1 MSVTH
6 FDLRERGDDMGSPA
20 DDGPADKPAAARAGA
35 RFPSAKQ
42 LEKFTDETPA
52 EDKRQ
57 NRRSRPSGARFPTER
72 QLEKFDEPQPEPVEP
87 KPSPVP
93 RAESRTEPKP
103 SPVPRAESREWPSR
117 ALGQPPLPQFA
128 DDIETEDAVG
138 PRVRPYVLTKGR
150 TQSTYEL
157 ALETLVNVRAD
168 AKWTGAALNSE
179 YQPVRALCRYPV
191 SVAEVA
197 ANLSIP
203 LGVARVLLSDMAE
216 LGLLHIH
223 GTERTA
229 EGRPPMALMRRVL
242 DGLQRL

>member
-1 MSVTH
+1 
-6 FDLRERGDDMGSPA
+6 MGVPA
-20 DDGPADKPAAARAGA
+20 GGGPADKPAIARAGA
-35 RFPSAKQ
+35 RFAG
-42 LEKFTDETPA
+42 E
-52 EDKRQ
+52 
-57 NRRSRPSGARFPTER
+57 
-72 QLEKFDEPQPEPVEP
+72 FDEPVAEA
-87 KPSPVP
+87 P
-93 RAESRTEPKP
+93 RL
-103 SPVPRAESREWPSR
+103 PR
-117 ALGQPPLPQFA
+117 F
-128 DDIETEDAVG
+128 DDQVASEDASG
-138 PRVRPYVLTKGR
+138 PRVRPYVLTGGR

-168 AKWTGAALNSE
+168 ARWTGTALNSE
-179 YQPVRALCRYPV
+179 YQPVRAVCQRTV

-197 ANLSIP
+197 ATLSIP

>member
-1 MSVTH
+1 
-6 FDLRERGDDMGSPA
+6 MGSPA
-20 DDGPADKPAAARAGA
+20 DDGPADKPAAAR
-35 RFPSAKQ
+35 
-42 LEKFTDETPA
+42 T
-52 EDKRQ
+52 
-57 NRRSRPSGARFPTER
+57 GARFPTEK
-72 QLEKFDEPQPEPVEP
+72 QLEMFDQPEPEAPEQEPEASQP
-87 KPSPVP
+87 KPSPRP
-93 RAESRTEPKP
+93 RAESR
-103 SPVPRAESREWPSR
+103 AESYQWPSR
-117 ALGQPPLPQFA
+117 EPAAPLPRF
-128 DDIETEDAVG
+128 DDDLDAEDAVG

-150 TQSTYEL
+150 TQSNYEL

-168 AKWTGAALNSE
+168 AKWIGAALNSE
-179 YQPVRALCRYPV
+179 YQPVRALCLQPV

>member
-1 MSVTH
+1 
-6 FDLRERGDDMGSPA
+6 MGSTG
-20 DDGPADKPAAARAGA
+20 DRQPADKPVGARAGA

-42 LEKFTDETPA
+42 LEKFSDEDPV
-52 EDKRQ
+52 EPIRES
-57 NRRSRPSGARFPTER
+57 RSSRPSGARFPSER
-72 QLEKFDEPQPEPVEP
+72 QLERFDEPAPAAAPEPGPPQGPTREP
-87 KPSPVP
+87 
-93 RAESRTEPKP
+93 A
-103 SPVPRAESREWPSR
+103 
-117 ALGQPPLPQFA
+117 PPLPRFA
-128 DDIETEDAVG
+128 EEAETEEAVG

-157 ALETLVNVRAD
+157 ALETMVNLRAD
-168 AKWTGAALNSE
+168 ARWAGSALNSE
-179 YQPVRALCRYPV
+179 YQPVRALCLQPV

>member
-1 MSVTH
+1 M
-6 FDLRERGDDMGSPA
+6 RERGDDMGSPA

-42 LEKFTDETPA
+42 LEKFTDETPV
-52 EDKRQ
+52 EDERQKRK
-57 NRRSRPSGARFPTER
+57 SRPSGARFPTEK
-72 QLEKFDEPQPEPVEP
+72 QLENFDEPQPEPIEP
-87 KPSPVP
+87 EPIEPEPSPEPRPRPNPSPVP
-93 RAESRTEPKP
+93 RGEPPPGSRQ
-103 SPVPRAESREWPSR
+103 WPSR
-117 ALGQPPLPQFA
+117 EPGQPRLPQFA

-150 TQSTYEL
+150 TQATYEL
-157 ALETLVNVRAD
+157 ALETMVNVRAD
-168 AKWTGAALNSE
+168 AKWTGAALSSE
-179 YQPVRALCRYPV
+179 YQPVRALCMYPV

-242 DGLQRL
+242 EGLQRL

>member
-1 MSVTH
+1 M
-6 FDLRERGDDMGSPA
+6 DAPGDE
-20 DDGPADKPAAARAGA
+20 GPAGKPAAARAGA
-35 RFPSAKQ
+35 RFPSPKHLEQ
-42 LEKFTDETPA
+42 LTDEGPVEEA
-52 EDKRQ
+52 PVEDKRQ
-57 NRRSRPSGARFPTER
+57 RRKIRPSGARFPTPKHLD
-72 QLEKFDEPQPEPVEP
+72 QLDQPEPVERKPSPEPRAEP

-93 RAESRTEPKP
+93 RGESRPQP
-103 SPVPRAESREWPSR
+103 GRETAP
-117 ALGQPPLPQFA
+117 PPLPRVD
-128 DDIETEDAVG
+128 DDIEADDAVG
-138 PRVRPYVLTKGR
+138 PRVRPYVLTRGR

-168 AKWTGAALNSE
+168 AKWAGPALNSE
-179 YQPVRALCRYPV
+179 YQPVRALCLQPV

-216 LGLLHIH
+216 MGLLHIH